1 VPPMLWL
8 TCLAHPSM
16 ELTPTANL
24 GETLESYA
32 ETLQYYADTRSPI
45 EKEVRLL
52 KSANNFIFFAAIRI
66 FLQLTPMTN
75 SGTARIWQAD

>member
-1 VPPMLWL
+1 
-8 TCLAHPSM
+8 M

-52 KSANNFIFFAAIRI
+52 KSALFFS
-66 FLQLTPMTN
+66 LL
-75 SGTARIWQAD
+75 SGFSYS